1 MVEKI
6 GVVILN
12 WNGWQMTLATVNS
25 LRQTNEPEG
34 RWRIF
39 VVDNGSTDDS
49 IQHLQIEP
57 DIKLIVL
64 SENRGFAAGN
74 NVGIRHALEEGCNY
88 ILLLN
93 NDVILDPEF
102 LGPLLQRLVQISEAW
117 VISPKIHFAD
127 PPNRIWYAGGN
138 FRYPRLIGEM
148 VGLNQEDK
156 GQFDSPKIVDFVT
169 GCCMLVK
176 AAAFQQIGLL
186 DEDFFFYQEDVDF
199 SHRVTSAGYQVW
211 YEPYSLVWHAVSSS
225 TANLSPWRT
234 FLYAESRMV
243 FFGKHIKGI
252 RWVPVIGMEV
262 TRLCRTVLTN
272 LVQGRPAEAVS
283 YVRGVWSG
291 VKLIRVNRKTK
302 NAALN

>member
-12 WNGWQMTLATVNS
+12 WNGWQMTLATIRS
-25 LRQTNEPEG
+25 LRQTHEPAE

-39 VVDNGSTDDS
+39 VVDNGSTDES
-49 IQHLQIEP
+49 IQQLAQEP
-57 DIKLIVL
+57 DIELVALPKNL
-64 SENRGFAAGN
+64 GFAAGN
-74 NVGIRHALEEGCNY
+74 NIGIRRALSEGCDY

-93 NDVILDPEF
+93 NDVILAPEF
-102 LGPLLQRLVQISEAW
+102 LGPLLQRLVQIQEAW
-117 VISPKIHFAD
+117 VVSPKIHFAD

-176 AAAFQQIGLL
+176 AAAFRQIGLL
-186 DEDFFFYQEDVDF
+186 DEDFFFYQEDIDF
-199 SHRVTSAGYQVW
+199 SYRVTNAGYQVW
-211 YEPYSLVWHAVSSS
+211 YEPRSLVWHAVSSS

-243 FFGKHIKGI
+243 FFGKHIKGM
-252 RWVPVIGMEV
+252 RWVPVVGLEV
-262 TRLCRTVLTN
+262 IRLCRTVLTN
-272 LVQGRPAEAVS
+272 LVRGQPAEAAS
-283 YVRGVWSG
+283 YVRGIWSG
-291 VKLIRVNRKTK
+291 MKRFHLNRKRKLPTE
-302 NAALN
+302 